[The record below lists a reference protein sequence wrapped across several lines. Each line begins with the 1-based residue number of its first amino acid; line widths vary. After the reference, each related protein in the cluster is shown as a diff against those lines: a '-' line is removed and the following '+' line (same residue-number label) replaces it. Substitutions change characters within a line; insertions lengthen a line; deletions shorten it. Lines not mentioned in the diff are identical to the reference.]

1 MQQKLIIYHF
11 LILFYY
17 RNKNKNLPL
26 IWKLFPKAFEQFLR
40 VHQEWELYYGC
51 VCTKAIH
58 SRVIWHLI
66 SYSSVNYSFQIA
78 AVKYKSFLHCFLLS
92 IIVNIKHHICNHSSL
107 IHSLNKLYIHNSLY
121 HWPNGLVTFVQHWI
135 QDTLKCLMIAIS
147 TPGTLKMAHSK
158 GVPKLPWLHVNQ
170 KYHLTD
176 IRNENKIVEWK
187 Q

>member
-1 MQQKLIIYHF
+1 MDVC
-11 LILFYY
+11 
-17 RNKNKNLPL
+17 
-26 IWKLFPKAFEQFLR
+26 ALR
-40 VHQEWELYYGC
+40 Q
-51 VCTKAIH
+51 CT
-58 SRVIWHLI
+58 VIWHLI

-158 GVPKLPWLHVNQ
+158 GVPKLPWLHINQ
-170 KYHLTD
+170 KYRLTD
-176 IRNENKIVEWK
+176 MRNENKIVEWK